1 MDFMAKITELR
12 AQKKQLADQAE
23 TLVKDGKLDDLDN
36 ITQQMNDLNGNIEK
50 LERAMDAAR
59 ANAAPVDG
67 AYDGV
72 LHDGEKGKP
81 KDGKDKDLKVFSSL
95 GEQLKAIYAF
105 RKNGVKDERLQQV
118 NNAVLG
124 SNEGTGADGGFALQ
138 TDFAGQILE
147 RAVEQSPLLN
157 RLDRYTCSSA
167 ANAMRWLSADE
178 TDVSKSV
185 FGGVQMYWASE
196 GATVAASKPQFR
208 ELKMD
213 LEKMMGFAYCTDEM
227 LTDAAFMTGFFGT
240 AFTLAADRLLTESVI
255 SGDGVGK
262 PLGLLN
268 SKAIIAVDK
277 EASQAAGTFLGAN
290 AIKMQARAMPRNR
303 DRLVWLMHP
312 DAEELLPYLSIQSG
326 EAAKFLWN
334 PEGGLG
340 NFDSQRVLNKPV
352 LFEDSCSALGSK
364 GDINLVDPM
373 YYILLTKGTAKQDW
387 SVHVEFLTDQNCF
400 RMVYR
405 CNGAP
410 KIENPLT
417 IKNSTKT
424 RSPFVTLAA
433 RT

>member
-23 TLVKDGKLDDLDN
+23 TLVKDGKLDDLDS
-36 ITQQMNDLNGNIEK
+36 ITQKMANLNGNIEK

-59 ANAAPVDG
+59 ANAAPVDS

-72 LHDGEKGKP
+72 LHDGEQGKP
-81 KDGKDKDLKVFSSL
+81 KDEKGKDLKVFSSL
-95 GEQLKAIYAF
+95 GDQLKAIYAF

-147 RAVEQSPLLN
+147 SAVEQSPLLN

-262 PLGLLN
+262 PLGILN
-268 SKAIIAVDK
+268 SKAIITVDK
-277 EASQAAGTFLGAN
+277 ESGQAAGTFLGAN

-340 NFDSQRVLNKPV
+340 NFDTQRVLNKPV

-410 KIENPLT
+410 KIEKPLT
-417 IKNSTKT
+417 IKNSAKA

>member
-1 MDFMAKITELR
+1 MDIMEKITDLR
-12 AQKKQLADQAE
+12 AQKKTLKDQAD
-23 TLVKDGKLDDLDN
+23 TLVKDGKFDELDAITAKMEGINKN
-36 ITQQMNDLNGNIEK
+36 IQA
-50 LERAMDAAR
+50 LERNLEASR
-59 ANAAPVDG
+59 QNAEPIDG
-67 AYDGV
+67 KYDGI
-72 LHDGEKGKP
+72 LHDDKNGEP
-81 KDGKDKDLKVFSSL
+81 KDDKKDLKVFSSL
-95 GEQLKAIYAF
+95 GEQLKAIFDF
-105 RKNGVKDERLQQV
+105 RKTGVEDKRLQQV

-124 SNEGTGADGGFALQ
+124 TNGTTGADGGFALQ

-147 RAVEQSPLLN
+147 SAVQQSALLN
-157 RLDRYTCSSA
+157 RLDRYTCSSP
-167 ANAMRWLSADE
+167 ANAMRWLSAAE

-196 GATVAASKPQFR
+196 GATVGASKPQFR
-208 ELKMD
+208 EMKMD

-227 LTDAAFMTGFFGT
+227 LQDAAFMTGFFGT
-240 AFTLAADRLLTESVI
+240 AFTLAADRLLVDSVI

-268 SKAIIAVDK
+268 SKAMIVVAK
-277 EASQAAGTFLGAN
+277 ETSQAAGTFLGAN

-312 DAEELLPYLSIQSG
+312 DMEEQLPYLSIQSG

-340 NFDSQRVLNKPV
+340 NFDTQRVLNKPV

-364 GDINLVDPM
+364 GDVMLVDPFQ
-373 YYILLTKGTAKQDW
+373 YILLTKGTAKQDW
-387 SVHVEFLTDQNCF
+387 SVHVEFLTDQSCF
-400 RMVYR
+400 RMVFR

-410 KIENPLT
+410 KVETPLT

-424 RSPFVTLAA
+424 RSPFITLADRA
-433 RT
+433 